1 MRNSWILG
9 FCITL
14 LLTVTFA
21 LCRGHYHLGYGRN
34 RSPGS
39 TLGPYAMTGFP
50 ADGQPIDT
58 TVTGVASPDGGNVGF
73 SPSLDHATVGNG
85 WTDWSNGYMGDVY
98 YTSGTSAVLSMP
110 ADTRAFYLYAEPR
123 RYAPYSIT
131 ATAQD
136 GTFANQVINNTAGH
150 SASQFG
156 FYGTGGSTI
165 TSITVST
172 NDPGGFGVGEFG
184 ISTVPEPSTP
194 ALLAAVVMPPRL
206 RVPNSARF
214 GRGPREIPT
223 APSGSGLTFQLRQ
236 IAIGRHG
243 TDYISAFFRAMGI

>member
-1 MRNSWILG
+1 
-9 FCITL
+9 

-21 LCRGHYHLGYGRN
+21 RYAEATIISVTGGTAA
-34 RSPGS
+34 PGS

-110 ADTRAFYLYAEPR
+110 ADTRAFYLYAEPEQ
-123 RYAPYSIT
+123 YAPYSIT

-136 GTFANQVINNTAGH
+136 GTFATQVINNTAGH

-194 ALLAAVVMPPRL
+194 ALLAACVIGLLACACRTRL
-206 RVPNSARF
+206 ASAEGQEKSRLHR
-214 GRGPREIPT
+214 RGQ
-223 APSGSGLTFQLRQ
+223 A
-236 IAIGRHG
+236 
-243 TDYISAFFRAMGI
+243 